1 MKFEIAPKPFVDALG
16 RLLPHKKA
24 LLKKGPLV
32 TLNAE
37 DGALDVIGEF
47 ENTWSIPAAVK
58 SEGRCT
64 VDLVTLIAKL
74 KTYDQK
80 VPIKFVSDE
89 EGLRFGTTKLT
100 LHKER

>member
-1 MKFEIAPKPFVDALG
+1 MKFEIAPKPFLEALN
-16 RLLPHKKA
+16 RLLPHKRG
-24 LLKKGPLV
+24 LLRKGPLV

-47 ENTWSIPAAVK
+47 ENTWSIAAKVK

-64 VDLVTLIAKL
+64 VDLITLIAKL

-80 VPIKFVSDE
+80 TPIGFVLHE
-89 EGLRFGTTKLT
+89 EGLRFGTTRLA
-100 LHKER
+100 LHQER